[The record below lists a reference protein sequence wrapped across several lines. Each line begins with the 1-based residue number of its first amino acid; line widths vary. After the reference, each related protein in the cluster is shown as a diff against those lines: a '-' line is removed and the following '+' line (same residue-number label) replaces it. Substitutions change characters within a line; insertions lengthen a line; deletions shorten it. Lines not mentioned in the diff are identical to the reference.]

1 MTADKR
7 GPRVHRM
14 TLFKIPDETNQKRLL
29 DAYHVVAEEQKKLA
43 SQKDGKPYILQ
54 LTAGKTMED
63 QKARGYTVA
72 SYIEF
77 ASMDDMRYYD
87 NECLAHAMLK
97 EIGPSLNMSEPP
109 TILCF
114 EKSNLAAAQDS
125 S

>member
-1 MTADKR
+1 MS
-7 GPRVHRM
+7 PYHNF
-14 TLFKIPDETNQKRLL
+14 TLLNLKAPLQTQNTKHKTFKPPLTDQH
-29 DAYHVVAEEQKKLA
+29 ASEQ
-43 SQKDGKPYILQ
+43 DGKPYILQ
-54 LTAGKTMED
+54 LTAGKTIDD
-63 QKARGYTVA
+63 QMARGYTVA

-97 EIGPSLNMSEPP
+97 EIGPSLNMREPP

-125 S
+125 L